1 MVRQTFPSQET
12 PSPSKSTPMPR
23 DSHKQPTPLN
33 YDPDFLPD
41 SIVFATKD
49 RVYFSVPR
57 NPFVALEYSTGG
69 FGYSHRLHDIEPGE
83 EQNIIRLPEVKSDL
97 FRLFCKVLCPR
108 NPSTTLELS
117 QDQWLSLLEL
127 ANAWSFHFVRRAA
140 ITALTPTLTPLELI
154 DLGKKRNVSAWLLS
168 GYRALVTRPETL
180 SIADSDA
187 LGHSNALL
195 LFSIRESYVLACA
208 AGRKE
213 LFSPDEQINAA
224 FQYDLERVRVAEKV
238 YTPTLDRRVREEE
251 KLRDLQAAVAGESK
265 GVEEFMRKP
274 ERDID
279 EVSQTFA
286 IRKPVRIPSRTSSV
300 TAVSTTHAA
309 LPMPRPP
316 VLESRRE
323 DSSSSPE
330 QFAGSSSN
338 ESDHS
343 PMEPSSSP
351 EQSFVSPSGA
361 DDVEPETTTEPIASQ
376 SNDSETVLPTELR
389 QNESALLPLSI
400 STLGQRVD
408 SFPPSPAY
416 PAHTMLV
423 INGPISYPLLGMLI
437 PFAFLFFFP
446 VFFSALLS

>member
-1 MVRQTFPSQET
+1 
-12 PSPSKSTPMPR
+12 MPR
-23 DSHKQPTPLN
+23 DSHKQSTPLN
-33 YDPDFLPD
+33 YDPEFLPD
-41 SIVFATKD
+41 SIVFGTKD

-57 NPFVALEYSTGG
+57 NPFVSLEYSTGG
-69 FGYSHRLHDIEPGE
+69 FAYKYRIHDIEPGD
-83 EQNIIRLPEVKSDL
+83 EQTIIKLPSDIKSDV
-97 FRLFCKVLCPR
+97 FKLFCKVLCPR

-140 ITALTPTLTPLELI
+140 IAALTPTLTPLELI
-154 DLGKKRNVSAWLLS
+154 DLGKKRNDSSWLLS

-187 LGHSNALL
+187 LGHINAFL
-195 LFSIRESYVLACA
+195 LFSIRESYVFACA

-213 LFSPDEQINAA
+213 LCNLDKQIDAA

-238 YTPTLDRRVREEE
+238 YTPTLDRKMREEE
-251 KLRDLQAAVAGESK
+251 KLRDLQAAVAGESR
-265 GVEEFMRKP
+265 GMDGLIRRP
-274 ERDID
+274 ERDTD
-279 EVSQTFA
+279 EVSQRFA
-286 IRKPVRIPSRTSSV
+286 IRKPVRIPSRNSSV

-309 LPMPRPP
+309 PPMPRLP
-316 VLESRRE
+316 VPESRRE

-330 QFAGSSSN
+330 QFAASSSN
-338 ESDHS
+338 ESDHC

-351 EQSFVSPSGA
+351 EQESFVAPSGA
-361 DDVEPETTTEPIASQ
+361 DDLEPESIAQ
-376 SNDSETVLPTELR
+376 SNDPETVPTEIH

-400 STLGQRVD
+400 STLGRAVD
-408 SFPPSPAY
+408 SYPPSPAF

-423 INGPISYPLLGMLI
+423 INGPISYPLMGMLI
-437 PFAFLFFFP
+437 PFVFLFFFP